1 MKLEHEIDMY
11 EKDREKKVL
20 DAVCKELYTSTEKY
34 GPFKTTHEAFGV
46 LREEVDE
53 FWDAC
58 KANDL
63 TEMEKEAIQVAAM
76 ALRFIIDARRTMN
89 L

>member
-1 MKLEHEIDMY
+1 LKLETEQDMY
-11 EKDREKKVL
+11 EKDRENQAI
-20 DAVCKELYTSTEKY
+20 DAVRRELYTSTEKY
-34 GPFKTTHEAFGV
+34 GTFRTTHEAFGV

-58 KANDL
+58 KANNL
-63 TEMEKEAIQVAAM
+63 VEMEAEAIQVAAM
-76 ALRFIIDARRTMN
+76 AIRLIIDARRTKG